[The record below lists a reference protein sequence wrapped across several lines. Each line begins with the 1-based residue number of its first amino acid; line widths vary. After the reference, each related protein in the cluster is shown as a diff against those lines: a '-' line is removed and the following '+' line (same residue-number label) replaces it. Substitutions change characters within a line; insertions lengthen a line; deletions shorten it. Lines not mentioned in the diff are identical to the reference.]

1 MKIKNNKKLK
11 LRKAIFAVVYS
22 KNSEGK
28 IEYLILKRKKH
39 WKGWEFPKGKI
50 EKNETKKDATIRE
63 VYEETGLKILKIKT
77 FNKKGKYI
85 YKNKLKDRPGIVG
98 QTYSLFSVEVKKD
111 KVRLD
116 KIEHNGHKWV
126 SFKEAY
132 KKLTWLD
139 QKKCLKIVNNGIK
152 NKSKNK

>member
-1 MKIKNNKKLK
+1 MKIKNNKKRK

-22 KNSEGK
+22 KNPEGK

-63 VYEETGLKILKIKT
+63 VFEETGLKILKIKT
-77 FNKKGKYI
+77 FKEKGEYI
-85 YKNKLKDRPGIVG
+85 YKKKLKDRPGIVG

-111 KVRLD
+111 KVKLD

-132 KKLTWLD
+132 KKLTWLS
-139 QKKCLKIVNNGIK
+139 QKKCIKIVNTWIK